1 MLVVPSVADAH
12 PIKGVGDFYAG
23 MLHPL
28 TALEFLLPWIAL
40 ALFAGQQGRKA
51 ALLTLGIFPPAL
63 VSGAGLA
70 LFIQPPTWIA
80 GINLAVIPMLGLAVA
95 LAFACPVAVTII
107 LVTLVGLLHGLSNGS
122 EITASM
128 SAWRFIPGLAAAA
141 ILILTY
147 GIGLVRSLEKPWT
160 RIAVRVAGSWIAWR
174 AWDLLSLFLSGVGI
188 LERNYSRGFPDDQ
201 AQKYTQRDRAPK
213 CQLELFGGQGNS
225 CAR

>member
-1 MLVVPSVADAH
+1 MKLAPIRKIAWTPGLALLIALLVPSVAAAH

-51 ALLTLGIFPPAL
+51 SLLTLGIFPLAL

-70 LFIQPPTWIA
+70 LVVPAPAWVPA
-80 GINLAVIPMLGLAVA
+80 VSLAVIPLLGLAVA
-95 LAFACPVAVTII
+95 LAFSCPSTVTIL
-107 LVTLVGLLHGLSNGS
+107 LVAIVGSLHGLANGS

-147 GIGLVRSLEKPWT
+147 GIGLVRSLHKPWT
-160 RIAVRVAGSWIAWR
+160 RIAVRVVGSWIA
-174 AWDLLSLFLSGVGI
+174 AIGI
-188 LERNYSRGFPDDQ
+188 LV
-201 AQKYTQRDRAPK
+201 
-213 CQLELFGGQGNS
+213 
-225 CAR
+225 CAFKL